1 MLRDT
6 MDRILTSGPAPGGHS
21 DPFVLIVRRA
31 AWQSLEPNP
40 DRRFE
45 VTRHELANEAFQS
58 NNDALKIYTRPM
70 ENGIRS
76 RIEFEEGFIKYFALF
91 LARQYD
97 QSQL

>member
-1 MLRDT
+1 
-6 MDRILTSGPAPGGHS
+6 
-21 DPFVLIVRRA
+21 VLIVRRA

-40 DRRFE
+40 EQGFQ
-45 VTRHELANEAFQS
+45 VARHELANQAFQS

-97 QSQL
+97 QSRL